1 MPKTVA
7 EIREDI
13 ENSPARSAWKR
24 GVRDFAVDLFD
35 FYAKECKHLS
45 DGDVLTEHVKNA
57 DLLNG
62 ADDWNAYSWGGNAL
76 VYNCDICA
84 ALCSPSE
91 QKKYRDGELRY
102 KHGEEWLDVQARALL
117 SASRLVRKYARPKL

>member
-1 MPKTVA
+1 MPKTIA
-7 EIREDI
+7 EISKDI
-13 ENSPARSAWKR
+13 ENSPARSAWQR

-35 FYAKECKHLS
+35 TYAKEYKHLN
-45 DGDVLTEHVKNA
+45 DDDVLTERVLDS

-62 ADDWNAYSWGGNAL
+62 SDDWKAYSWGGCAL
-76 VYNCDICA
+76 VYAYDICK

-102 KHGEEWLDVQARALL
+102 KHNEEWLDVQARALL
-117 SASRLVRKYARPKL
+117 SASRLVRKYAHRGL